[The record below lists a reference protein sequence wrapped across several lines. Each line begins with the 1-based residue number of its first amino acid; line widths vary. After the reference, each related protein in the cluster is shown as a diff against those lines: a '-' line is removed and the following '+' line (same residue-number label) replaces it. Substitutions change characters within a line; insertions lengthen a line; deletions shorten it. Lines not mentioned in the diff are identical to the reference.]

1 MYVPNYV
8 PEPLEVPGNVTQDPY
23 LARVHFIKLVT
34 ALHLISLATIT
45 GLCIAPL
52 PKASL
57 IASLTSLCSL
67 LILLELLRISL
78 RGRKSEAVASAAL
91 LPIVLVFVSTLA
103 TSLEAKEVPVWCVLF
118 GPAVCGVYTLF
129 CGRDY
134 SFIGCLFLSLVG
146 SSTALAGVAIVL
158 GLSERETMIGLG
170 LNFVYLVYFVYDL
183 AALLARRRQGEALAA
198 VVDLYRDVFNVFG
211 YLVRVIGHWRKHKI
225 WVAPR

>member
-8 PEPLEVPGNVTQDPY
+8 PEPLEVPGNVTQDTY
-23 LARVHFIKLVT
+23 LARVRFIKLVT
-34 ALHLISLATIT
+34 ALHLLSLAAVTV
-45 GLCIAPL
+45 LCMAPL
-52 PKASL
+52 PQTGL
-57 IASLTSLCSL
+57 IASLTSLGAL

-78 RGRKSEAVASAAL
+78 RGRKSEAVVSAAL
-91 LPIVLVFVSTLA
+91 LPIVLLFVSAAA
-103 TSLEAKEVPVWCVLF
+103 TALEARAVPVWCVLF
-118 GPAVCGVYTLF
+118 GPAFCGVYTLL

-134 SFIGCLFLSLVG
+134 SFIGCLCLSLVG
-146 SSTALAGVAIVL
+146 SSTALAGCAIAC
-158 GLSERETMIGLG
+158 GMSERETMIGLG

-183 AALLARRRQGEALAA
+183 AALLARRRQGEAFAA